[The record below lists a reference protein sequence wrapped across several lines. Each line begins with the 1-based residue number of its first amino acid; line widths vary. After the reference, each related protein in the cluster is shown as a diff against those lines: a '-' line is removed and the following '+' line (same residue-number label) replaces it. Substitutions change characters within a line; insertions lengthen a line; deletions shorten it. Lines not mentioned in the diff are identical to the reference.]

1 MRPNT
6 ILSIAGYLAAF
17 TAAVHTFAGTYE
29 VHAPLLTSTLP
40 KPLAL
45 ILYACWH
52 LVTAALCLSAWAL
65 LRPPKPRTLQSQALL
80 AGTIGILWASFGTVF
95 VAVALLLG
103 GSLSTLLV
111 LPQWALLLPVG
122 ALAWFGSRRLL
133 SAAA

>member
-40 KPLAL
+40 EPLAL
-45 ILYACWH
+45 LLYACWH
-52 LVTAALCLSAWAL
+52 LVTVALCLSAWAL
-65 LRPPKPRTLQSQALL
+65 LRPPTPRTLQSQALL
-80 AGTIGILWASFGTVF
+80 SGAIGILWASFGIVF

-103 GSLSTLLV
+103 ESLSTLLV
-111 LPQWALLLPVG
+111 LPQWVLLLPVG
-122 ALAWFGSRRLL
+122 ALAWFGSRKLL
-133 SAAA
+133 VAAA